1 MPEAPP
7 VPMRAVISNMQFVG
21 TSRTEYSPNEK
32 IPPLAYSENSFVAN
46 FMVTG
51 TPVGVPVNFEVNLA
65 GVGDEWVSTG
75 SGGSAVFNRLKEG
88 EYTLRVRPRMGE
100 AIGVETSLAFTVE
113 PPWFRTYWAYSAYGL
128 SIVCIVLVV
137 AWVMSLLDR
146 REKLRLAHLVDER
159 TSEVNQT
166 NSRLALQVDQT
177 MRRAAEL
184 RESEERYRNLSQE
197 LEKRVKERTSELNN
211 ANEKLTA
218 SNRELEAFSYS
229 VSHDLRAPLRNIR
242 GFAELLEKRSAGR
255 LDLEGT
261 RFLQTV
267 SAESTRLSEL
277 IDSLLSFSR
286 LSRTKLQFVELDMDA
301 IVQAVLAVF
310 AAEGAGRNIEWKIGS
325 LPAARGDPTL
335 ARLVVSNLVGNA
347 LKFSRTREKAVIEIG
362 FLPDGSEGA
371 GNAFF
376 VKDNGVGFDQKYA
389 AKLFGVFQRLHSAKQ
404 FEGTGIGLATVRRI
418 VNRHGGRIW
427 ANGVVDEGAEFCFS
441 LPLFRAP

>member
-1 MPEAPP
+1 LSSATGELFACTNSGIYVREESGWRLIGPGIVNAHIRNEPVGDRWLYVAQDEVGWLRPGNEMLNIERFPVPGLGESFGAIADGQGIFWAELGSGRVARIDPGGDRPVVEVFDNDDGIPDGWVQVFVVDGVARLNVAARVLRFDEATRRMVADDTFLGGESGRFVGGHGRPARDPAGRLWIAGEDGVRVIDDKNADWSQSEERMPVGLVPILFAIEDGGVVWMHRPRKLARFDPAMPEAPP
-7 VPMRAVISNMQFVG
+7 VSMRAVISNMQFVG

-32 IPPLAYSENSFVAN
+32 IPPLAYTENSFVAN

-184 RESEERYRNLSQE
+184 RESEERYRNLIQE
-197 LEKRVKERTSELNN
+197 LEKRVKERTS
-211 ANEKLTA
+211 
-218 SNRELEAFSYS
+218 
-229 VSHDLRAPLRNIR
+229 
-242 GFAELLEKRSAGR
+242 
-255 LDLEGT
+255 
-261 RFLQTV
+261 
-267 SAESTRLSEL
+267 
-277 IDSLLSFSR
+277 
-286 LSRTKLQFVELDMDA
+286 
-301 IVQAVLAVF
+301 
-310 AAEGAGRNIEWKIGS
+310 
-325 LPAARGDPTL
+325 
-335 ARLVVSNLVGNA
+335 
-347 LKFSRTREKAVIEIG
+347 
-362 FLPDGSEGA
+362 
-371 GNAFF
+371 
-376 VKDNGVGFDQKYA
+376 
-389 AKLFGVFQRLHSAKQ
+389 
-404 FEGTGIGLATVRRI
+404 
-418 VNRHGGRIW
+418 
-427 ANGVVDEGAEFCFS
+427 
-441 LPLFRAP
+441 